1 MSEELVD
8 MQIKGQNTNLSD
20 NLSAQSVEGQLAT
33 AKMTEKA
40 LRKELDEIADEL
52 QASKTQLMLKENELK
67 KVKSKAS

>member
-1 MSEELVD
+1 
-8 MQIKGQNTNLSD
+8 
-20 NLSAQSVEGQLAT
+20 
-33 AKMTEKA
+33 MTEKA